1 MTCMGL
7 AGMGD
12 LVATC
17 TSEHSRNR
25 SFGVAFAHG
34 DSLADYQRRTHM
46 VVEGAAA
53 ARSVSELARSLDVDI
68 PLTFAVEQTLY
79 NGVTLEEALGILTD
93 RIPSEEF
100 YGIQD

>member
-17 TSEHSRNR
+17 TSGHSRNR
-25 SFGVAFAHG
+25 SFGVAFAG
-34 DSLADYQRRTHM
+34 GTSLDEYQQRSHM

-53 ARSVSELARSLDVDI
+53 ARSVSELARELGVDA
-68 PLTFAVEQTLY
+68 PLTFALERTLY
-79 NGVTLEEALGILTD
+79 HGGTLAEALELLTD
-93 RIPSEEF
+93 RFPTQEF
-100 YGIQD
+100 YGMND

>member
-25 SFGVAFAHG
+25 SFGVAFASG
-34 DSLADYQRRTHM
+34 TSLDEYQQRSHM

-53 ARSVSELARSLDVDI
+53 ARSVSELARELGVDA
-68 PLTFAVEQTLY
+68 PLTFALERTLY
-79 NGVTLEEALGILTD
+79 HGGTLAEALEFLTD
-93 RIPSEEF
+93 RFPTQEF
-100 YGIQD
+100 YGMDD